1 MKSILITGGCG
12 FIGSNFIK
20 YLFQQN
26 EFQGNIV
33 NVDSLTYAGN
43 PENLSEIEINYSDR
57 YYFVHADISDK
68 NSLDEVFKA
77 YDIDVIC
84 HFAAESHVDRS
95 IVKPFDF
102 INTNIIGTYNLLEI
116 CREYKDNIVL
126 FHHVSTDEVFGSLPR
141 NGYFK
146 EDTPYKPNSPYS
158 ASKASSDHLVRAY
171 NKTYGIPVTISNC
184 SNNYGPLQF
193 PEKLIPLMIL
203 NAIEGKTLP
212 VYGDGQNIRDW
223 LFVEDHCRA
232 IWRIL
237 QDGKVGHTY
246 NIGGGNEMRNIDV
259 VEMICDILDETI
271 GKLDKTTARKD
282 LIKFV
287 RDRPG
292 HDRRYAIDFEKI
304 YRELNW
310 QPSESFLTGI
320 KKTISWYINNSDWVE
335 RIKTSEYRNWIKKHY
350 SN

>member
-102 INTNIIGTYNLLEI
+102 IKISHKNL
-116 CREYKDNIVL
+116 
-126 FHHVSTDEVFGSLPR
+126 
-141 NGYFK
+141 
-146 EDTPYKPNSPYS
+146 
-158 ASKASSDHLVRAY
+158 SS
-171 NKTYGIPVTISNC
+171 
-184 SNNYGPLQF
+184 
-193 PEKLIPLMIL
+193 
-203 NAIEGKTLP
+203 
-212 VYGDGQNIRDW
+212 
-223 LFVEDHCRA
+223 
-232 IWRIL
+232 
-237 QDGKVGHTY
+237 
-246 NIGGGNEMRNIDV
+246 
-259 VEMICDILDETI
+259 
-271 GKLDKTTARKD
+271 
-282 LIKFV
+282 
-287 RDRPG
+287 
-292 HDRRYAIDFEKI
+292 
-304 YRELNW
+304 
-310 QPSESFLTGI
+310 
-320 KKTISWYINNSDWVE
+320 
-335 RIKTSEYRNWIKKHY
+335 
-350 SN
+350 